1 MAEKKKRFAY
11 AVEALAEPAQQPE
24 PEVTTNDEVLAEPQK
39 QQKSIQR
46 QPRKSSTAKKAAV
59 VPQPEL
65 MSEPEQTGEQA
76 MTAIAAE
83 SKVLAKQSKQQTQ
96 QSGITLQLG
105 NLEEMVA
112 PPQRRGRVDAAG
124 EGRMAIPR
132 EQLNVRIT
140 PELKRAAGAVA
151 ALKGLT
157 MGDVVEQ
164 ALVKYLQ
171 EEL

>member
-11 AVEALAEPAQQPE
+11 ASAALAQPVE
-24 PEVTTNDEVLAEPQK
+24 QLEQEVLADDEVLAEPQK
-39 QQKSIQR
+39 QQRSTQR
-46 QPRKSSTAKKAAV
+46 KANTAKRAAG
-59 VPQPEL
+59 VPEPEL
-65 MSEPEQTGEQA
+65 TSDQEQPGEQA
-76 MTAIAAE
+76 VTAIQSE
-83 SKVLAKQSKQQTQ
+83 SQVLAKQSKHQNQ

-124 EGRMAIPR
+124 EGRMATPR

-164 ALVKYLQ
+164 ALLKYIQ

>member
-11 AVEALAEPAQQPE
+11 AVEALAEPTQQPE
-24 PEVTTNDEVLAEPQK
+24 PEVTANDEVLAEPQK
-39 QQKSIQR
+39 QQKSARR

-59 VPQPEL
+59 A
-65 MSEPEQTGEQA
+65 SEPELASEQERVGEQA
-76 MTAIAAE
+76 MTAIQSE
-83 SKVLAKQSKQQTQ
+83 SQVLAKQPKQQTQ

-164 ALVKYLQ
+164 ALLKYIQ
-171 EEL
+171 ENL

>member
-1 MAEKKKRFAY
+1 
-11 AVEALAEPAQQPE
+11 
-24 PEVTTNDEVLAEPQK
+24 
-39 QQKSIQR
+39 
-46 QPRKSSTAKKAAV
+46 
-59 VPQPEL
+59 
-65 MSEPEQTGEQA
+65 
-76 MTAIAAE
+76 MTAIQA
-83 SKVLAKQSKQQTQ
+83 KPQVLAKQSKQQNQ
-96 QSGITLQLG
+96 QSSIALQLG
-105 NLEEMVA
+105 NLDAMVA

-164 ALVKYLQ
+164 ALLKYIQ
-171 EEL
+171 EELG